1 MKKSTFLIF
10 SIIILASIIRLF
22 KFQNTLNM
30 DTDQAMAYIL
40 ANHILNYKH
49 MLLVGPITTFW
60 EVNILPPTYYYLV
73 TFLFWLFRKEILVSL
88 SFAFTGILS
97 VYLIYLL
104 SSEYFDKKTALL
116 TSLLFSFSYSMV
128 EYSREIWEP
137 HLIPLFVILALYFLS
152 LLIKKG
158 KLIFYHLSVISFMI
172 SFMYISSFTIFLP
185 YLFILFKAL
194 SEFLKSR
201 KSAIFYLIFSVSAFF
216 LLTYFPVLIFEAAN
230 RFPSLTYLGQALKGE
245 TRYFGALSYPDNVFF
260 NITLFFE
267 SAFNGFNPYLI
278 WPVVLLILFFLLK
291 MRNNKSREA
300 CHIRD
305 LTVFLIFPFVLSG
318 FYQEEPEIYRY
329 AALYPLFFLLIGY
342 PLKYYLKQLQNYNRG
357 KLLAIPVIF
366 LAVFFIYSGVARLQQ
381 LIAGRS
387 GRKEIQ
393 TEKTVRA
400 ILKEQENNQFNIFT
414 ITPYEYQNH
423 HSTTYIY
430 ALEKILNRKIAN
442 LNNKGNW
449 ISQAYTPDEKP
460 LYLICRD
467 FRDYRHAVTSC
478 LNYFLKFYQLQK
490 TNQTLILDNTFI
502 FKLIN
507 SGINEQ

>member
-88 SFAFTGILS
+88 SFAFTGILT

-104 SSEYFDKKTALL
+104 SNDYFDKKTALL

-137 HLIPLFVILALYFLS
+137 HLVPLFVIIALYFLS

-201 KSAIFYLIFSVSAFF
+201 KSAIFYLIFS
-216 LLTYFPVLIFEAAN
+216 
-230 RFPSLTYLGQALKGE
+230 
-245 TRYFGALSYPDNVFF
+245 
-260 NITLFFE
+260 
-267 SAFNGFNPYLI
+267 
-278 WPVVLLILFFLLK
+278 
-291 MRNNKSREA
+291 
-300 CHIRD
+300 
-305 LTVFLIFPFVLSG
+305 
-318 FYQEEPEIYRY
+318 
-329 AALYPLFFLLIGY
+329 
-342 PLKYYLKQLQNYNRG
+342 
-357 KLLAIPVIF
+357 
-366 LAVFFIYSGVARLQQ
+366 
-381 LIAGRS
+381 
-387 GRKEIQ
+387 
-393 TEKTVRA
+393 
-400 ILKEQENNQFNIFT
+400 
-414 ITPYEYQNH
+414 
-423 HSTTYIY
+423 
-430 ALEKILNRKIAN
+430 
-442 LNNKGNW
+442 
-449 ISQAYTPDEKP
+449 
-460 LYLICRD
+460 
-467 FRDYRHAVTSC
+467 
-478 LNYFLKFYQLQK
+478 
-490 TNQTLILDNTFI
+490 
-502 FKLIN
+502 
-507 SGINEQ
+507 